1 MLGVLRFR
9 EQQNQAQLPCNQDH
23 TSQQKLDLILEAL
36 GSSLGRGEKIYFL
49 MGPASSDSALPGHPI
64 VPWGTASL
72 GALGST
78 GSGQ

>member
-49 MGPASSDSALPGHPI
+49 KK
-64 VPWGTASL
+64 
-72 GALGST
+72 
-78 GSGQ
+78 